1 MTTPA
6 RVGSSTGRAGKGN
19 GKGRMVA
26 DERELFCGNIIKGNC
41 DSSQP
46 KENITK
52 NFFVGECIR
61 ENT

>member
-1 MTTPA
+1 M
-6 RVGSSTGRAGKGN
+6 
-19 GKGRMVA
+19 GRMVA
-26 DERELFCGNIIKGNC
+26 DEIELFCGNIIKGDC

-52 NFFVGECIR
+52 NFFDGECIR

>member
-41 DSSQP
+41 DSSQR
-46 KENITK
+46 KENIIK
-52 NFFVGECIR
+52 NFFDGECIR